1 MKEIKDFLEKNKSKE
16 IYKNKLKEMISND
29 NALFKKDD
37 KDQLFDYL
45 YDQNPTLASTIALTS
60 FISDDAVKPLLK
72 AFESDVELYQV
83 PHSRMLRGFGYQPV
97 LDNTFFI
104 DIKEHGYLA
113 ITDNKDVFFCSAL
126 QDKIQ
131 HLNYYLTDTEIQS
144 FIDDVKYHGERLEVV
159 EPFLSRD
166 LIKNAHIVRTEMI
179 KPELV
184 SLVDEEHRIE
194 INLYLPFFP
203 NPNLRLEVEL
213 IGSQSEHTALY
224 RADNIKAFGFTSDE
238 MNQFVELVNE
248 SHDEIIDKVVEE
260 LKTELF
266 DDLQRYTIDDLSLMK
281 FKLVDHVVEERGY
294 ADTSTR
300 KAGLF
305 LDDELAIS
313 LLFSGEVELE
323 QDEDL
328 VMFMNS
334 TDFVVENPYRLGLTN
349 KEAIKVISEKF
360 SSNIKKMTLE
370 NDRDLNDIENK
381 RIQKG
386 FKKHH

>member
-29 NALFKKDD
+29 NAVFKKDD

-60 FISDDAVKPLLK
+60 FISDDAAKPLLK
-72 AFESDVELYQV
+72 AFETDVELYQV

-97 LDNTFFI
+97 FDNTFFI

-113 ITDNKDVFFCSAL
+113 ITDDKEVFFCSAL

-224 RADNIKAFGFTSDE
+224 RADNIKAFGFTSGE

-360 SSNIKKMTLE
+360 SSNIKKLKLE

>member
-29 NALFKKDD
+29 NAVFKKDD

-45 YDQNPTLASTIALTS
+45 YDQNSTLASTIALTS
-60 FISDDAVKPLLK
+60 FISDDAAKPLLK

-144 FIDDVKYHGERLEVV
+144 FIDDVERYGERLDRV
-159 EPFLSRD
+159 EPFLPVS
-166 LIKNAHIVRTEMI
+166 LIENAHIVRTEMI

-203 NPNLRLEVEL
+203 NPNLCLEVEL

-248 SHDEIIDKVVEE
+248 SHDQIIDKVVGE
-260 LKTELF
+260 LKTELV

-281 FKLVDHVVEERGY
+281 FKLVDHVVEEKGY

-313 LLFSGEVELE
+313 LLFIGEVELE
-323 QDEDL
+323 QDQDL

-360 SSNIKKMTLE
+360 SSNIKKLKLE

>member
-16 IYKNKLKEMISND
+16 FYKNKLKEMISND
-29 NALFKKDD
+29 NAVFNKSD

-45 YDQNPTLASTIALTS
+45 YNQNPTLASSIALTS
-60 FISDDAVKPLLK
+60 FISDDAAKPLLK
-72 AFESDVELYQV
+72 AFETDVELYQV

-113 ITDNKDVFFCSAL
+113 ITDDKEVFFCSAL

-131 HLNYYLTDTEIQS
+131 HLNYYLTDIEIQS
-144 FIDDVKYHGERLEVV
+144 FIDHVKRYGERLEGV
-159 EPFLSRD
+159 EPFLPRD

-179 KPELV
+179 KPEPV
-184 SLVDEEHRIE
+184 SVVDQEHRVE
-194 INLYLPFFP
+194 IDLYLPFFP

-213 IGSQSEHTALY
+213 VGTQSEHTALY

-238 MNQFVELVNE
+238 MNEFVKLVNE
-248 SHDEIIDKVVEE
+248 SHDQIIDKVVEE
-260 LKTELF
+260 LKTELV

-281 FKLVDHVVEERGY
+281 FKLVDHSIEERGY

-305 LDDELAIS
+305 LGDELAIS
-313 LLFSGEVELE
+313 LRFTGEVELE

-328 VMFMNS
+328 VMYVNE
-334 TDFVVENPYRLGLTN
+334 TDFEVENPYRLGLTQ
-349 KEAIKVISEKF
+349 KEAIDIISEKF
-360 SSNIKKMTLE
+360 TSNIKKLTSENNRELE
-370 NDRDLNDIENK
+370 KIK
-381 RIQKG
+381 TSRIKSG
-386 FKKHH
+386 FKNHR

>member
-1 MKEIKDFLEKNKSKE
+1 AVFNKS
-16 IYKNKLKEMISND
+16 
-29 NALFKKDD
+29 D

-60 FISDDAVKPLLK
+60 FISPDAAKPLIK

-113 ITDNKDVFFCSAL
+113 ITDDKEVFFCSAL

-144 FIDDVKYHGERLEVV
+144 FIDDVERYGKRLEGV
-159 EPFLSRD
+159 EAFLPVS
-166 LIKNAHIVRTEMI
+166 LIENAHIVRTEMI
-179 KPELV
+179 RPEPV
-184 SLVDEEHRIE
+184 SVVDEEHRVE
-194 INLYLPFFP
+194 IDLYLPFFP

-213 IGSQSEHTALY
+213 VGTQSEYTALY

-238 MNQFVELVNE
+238 MNEFVKLVNE
-248 SHDEIIDKVVEE
+248 SHHQIIDKVVEE
-260 LKTELF
+260 LKSELV

-305 LDDELAIS
+305 LGNELTIS
-313 LLFSGEVELE
+313 LSFTGEVELE
-323 QDEDL
+323 EDDEL
-328 VMFMNS
+328 VLFTNA
-334 TDFVVENPYRLGLTN
+334 TELVVENPYRLGLTQE
-349 KEAIKVISEKF
+349 EAVKVISEKF

-370 NDRDLNDIENK
+370 NDLDLNNIESS
-381 RIQKG
+381 RIKKG
-386 FKKHH
+386 FKRNSHS

>member
-29 NALFKKDD
+29 NAVFKKDD

-60 FISDDAVKPLLK
+60 FISDDAAKPLLK
-72 AFESDVELYQV
+72 AFETDVELYQV

-224 RADNIKAFGFTSDE
+224 RADNIKAFGFTSGE

-360 SSNIKKMTLE
+360 SSNIKKLKLE